1 MAYHQQAVP
10 RDPNQ
15 LPSAIPPQLTSQAP
29 WPPNQPSTPQG
40 GAVPNYTPCFGQLG
54 LPPGSYSAPNAHY
67 STSQLSTPI
76 MAASGQSTFQGF
88 TSAQA
93 QESAPVDADAMA
105 EEKRRRNTAASGM
118 YEQVCHLEGDN

>member
-1 MAYHQQAVP
+1 
-10 RDPNQ
+10 
-15 LPSAIPPQLTSQAP
+15 
-29 WPPNQPSTPQG
+29 
-40 GAVPNYTPCFGQLG
+40 
-54 LPPGSYSAPNAHY
+54 
-67 STSQLSTPI
+67 